1 MRSDQCGR
9 MLCSRIKKLY
19 FYLANSEEEL
29 LKVVAKLEKQGK
41 DKIESKK
48 DYNNRIE
55 QEKMDQ
61 LRRMKL
67 HGQFEELQTI
77 KNQENRGTDSEIEI

>member
-1 MRSDQCGR
+1 M
-9 MLCSRIKKLY
+9 
-19 FYLANSEEEL
+19 
-29 LKVVAKLEKQGK
+29 AKLEKQGK